1 MFQVGSVGDTR
12 ILRHR
17 GLPPSV
23 RQPGEEVYVVA
34 SDCMC
39 QVEAGDKGGRLP
51 RDQVKRVFKTRLMGL
66 YLFQWQERIIRDLG
80 LRR

>member
-17 GLPPSV
+17 GLPLSV
-23 RQPGEEVYVVA
+23 MQPGEEVDIVG
-34 SDCMC
+34 SDRMC

-51 RDQVKRVFKTRLMGL
+51 WDQVKRVFKSRLMGV
-66 YLFQWQERIIRDLG
+66 YLFQWQERIIKDLG